1 MSNLSP
7 PNRNS
12 LHLKL
17 GVLSASLLLL
27 IILAA
32 AFAQTAFRQN
42 AQPYLLDLA
51 RTSPD
56 SNISVIVQKNTK
68 DDTSIEKEVTR
79 LGGVVTKDLH
89 IINAFA
95 AELPAG
101 QAVNLSAN
109 PAVKWV
115 SYDAPVQKSLLG
127 GLICTDCVNTTLLA
141 NDYDYSIN
149 ANRVWNNAP
158 NSSAWLQGQGVG
170 VAVVDSGVT
179 NNADLNTKGLLSK
192 SRLVTQVKVNP
203 HASNANDNFG
213 HGTLVSGIIAGNGN
227 LSLGG
232 YIGIAPQANIIG
244 VKVADDQ
251 AWRMSLTW

>member
-1 MSNLSP
+1 MSTLSP
-7 PNRNS
+7 PFRHP

-32 AFAQTAFRQN
+32 AFAQPAFRQN

-56 SNISVIVQKNTK
+56 NTISVIVQKNSK

-101 QAVNLSAN
+101 QAVNLSTN

-127 GLICTDCVNTTLLA
+127 GLIC
-141 NDYDYSIN
+141 ND
-149 ANRVWNNAP
+149 
-158 NSSAWLQGQGVG
+158 
-170 VAVVDSGVT
+170 
-179 NNADLNTKGLLSK
+179 
-192 SRLVTQVKVNP
+192 
-203 HASNANDNFG
+203 
-213 HGTLVSGIIAGNGN
+213 
-227 LSLGG
+227 
-232 YIGIAPQANIIG
+232 
-244 VKVADDQ
+244 
-251 AWRMSLTW
+251 